1 MSTKTLSVLIFIVGI
16 SGAMAQS
23 SKGTTEETTE
33 TQREYTRILL
43 IPYNP
48 MMHLSD
54 ADQDIGEFSELNG
67 KQVRAA
73 FRAGIMSHVGERL
86 SKIYPTTSLL
96 ETSTSDYDLDMV
108 YSWINYRMDT
118 VFSVTHPM
126 NDDTLQKKKSFFSKL
141 HVAKA
146 KEIHDLKFMNVTLH
160 RVSLLTRLGEKYD
173 ADLFVFLNQFEI
185 VTNYS
190 DCMDL
195 AMKIYRRQL
204 KLHYSVFDITGKEV
218 WGDVAVV
225 DFPSNSND
233 IREIMEMNFPKIADY
248 IGKTIPQ
255 KKAAVPENL
264 TEAKEYK

>member
-1 MSTKTLSVLIFIVGI
+1 MTRKIFFLLFFIAGMSAAIAKSPDTPGNAEGK
-16 SGAMAQS
+16 
-23 SKGTTEETTE
+23 K
-33 TQREYTRILL
+33 EYTRILL

-73 FRAGIMSHVGERL
+73 FRAGIMSHVSERL
-86 SKIYPTTSLL
+86 SKIYPTTSLAS
-96 ETSTSDYDLDMV
+96 TTTSDYDLDMV

-118 VFSVTHPM
+118 IFSITHPVV
-126 NDDTLQKKKSFFSKL
+126 DDSLQKKKSFFSKIL
-141 HVAKA
+141 PAKT
-146 KEIHDLKFMNVTLH
+146 KEVHDVKFMNVTLH
-160 RVSLLTRLGEKYD
+160 QNSLLTRLGQKYD

-255 KKAAVPENL
+255 NKAATPENL
-264 TEAKEYK
+264 TEAREYK